1 MKTFLRFVL
10 TSIAFTTFAATASA
24 NVSLP
29 DVISDGMVL
38 QQNQKVPIW
47 GKADPGEA
55 VTVRFGAQSKST
67 TATAE
72 GEWLIK
78 LDPLKASATPATMNV
93 AGRNTLELKNI
104 LVG

>member
-1 MKTFLRFVL
+1 MEPPMKTSLRLLFVMVAV
-10 TSIAFTTFAATASA
+10 SGFAAHVRA

-55 VTVRFGAQSKST
+55 VTVRFAAQSKST
-67 TATAE
+67 TAAGD
-72 GEWLIK
+72 GEWR
-78 LDPLKASATPATMNV
+78 SEE
-93 AGRNTLELKNI
+93 RH
-104 LVG
+104 VGKECRSRWSPYH

>member
-1 MKTFLRFVL
+1 MMMKANLRVL
-10 TSIAFTTFAATASA
+10 LVIVAVTLSATCVRA

-38 QQNQKVPIW
+38 QQNQRVPIW
-47 GKADPGEA
+47 GNADPGEP

-67 TATAE
+67 TASAD

-78 LDPLKASATPATMNV
+78 LDPLKANATPPTITISP
-93 AGRNTLELKNI
+93 RNQI
-104 LVG
+104 G